1 MDRTL
6 TTICADGV
14 ISRGGRGGGTSGTG
28 ELTVDAGIR
37 VCGRHRAHQGA
48 RGVILV
54 HRDRVRRL
62 GEGGRVV
69 IHVLKSINQS
79 INICPS
85 KEGKGYMF
93 RDLVLILAN
102 VTILF
107 ILRLFH
113 YKCNT

>member
-1 MDRTL
+1 MDKTL

-28 ELTVDAGIR
+28 ELAVDAGIR

-54 HRDRVRRL
+54 HRDRVGRL

-69 IHVLKSINQS
+69 IHVLQSINQS

-93 RDLVLILAN
+93 RDFNLAN

-107 ILRLFH
+107 ILRLFQN
-113 YKCNT
+113 KCNV